1 MDHKVRLGPI
11 AIFLTVVAIILSTLS
26 ILSVATTNADM
37 VLAERFA
44 AVTKERYALEAKGE
58 RFLKTLDE
66 QAQSGRINEAGLSL
80 EKTKNGYRRIIM
92 DEKYWLDM
100 EVAGPDES
108 RSFKITKWEIKK
120 KWKEDDPY
128 ENVWKGVD

>member
-66 QAQSGRINEAGLSL
+66 QAQSGRINEAGLL
-80 EKTKNGYRRIIM
+80 MKKTKKRMR
-92 DEKYWLDM
+92 
-100 EVAGPDES
+100 
-108 RSFKITKWEIKK
+108 
-120 KWKEDDPY
+120 
-128 ENVWKGVD
+128 